1 MKWWR
6 VCAIGFFFSPFPSPP
21 PLLTLSSPS
30 SCRLPQ
36 RDERSLMPRSGGNE
50 ISALPSL
57 PAPFPFSISAS
68 QKTAVHL
75 IEPREE
81 LSHCH
86 GAWRDSGE
94 GGGGNTKNGP
104 PKKDFV
110 LGSQAPTPL
119 CGPSASAKF
128 KELPPTADRFTGR
141 LYGS

>member
-6 VCAIGFFFSPFPSPP
+6 VRAIGSPP
-21 PLLTLSSPS
+21 TSLSPSSPS
-30 SCRLPQ
+30 SRRLPQ

-68 QKTAVHL
+68 QKTAVHM

-86 GAWRDSGE
+86 DGWKRGGADQKKKR
-94 GGGGNTKNGP
+94 P
-104 PKKDFV
+104 PKKHSV
-110 LGSQAPTPL
+110 LVPRAATAL
-119 CGPSASAKF
+119 CGPSASAKL
-128 KELPPTADRFTGR
+128 KELPPTADRSAGR
-141 LYGS
+141 LYGLEPEDG